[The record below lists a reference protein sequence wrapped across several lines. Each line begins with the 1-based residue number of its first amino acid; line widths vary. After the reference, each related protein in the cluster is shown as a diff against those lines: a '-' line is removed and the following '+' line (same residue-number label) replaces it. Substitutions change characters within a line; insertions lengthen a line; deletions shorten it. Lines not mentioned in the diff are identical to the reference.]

1 MRKKRKCEIRMKLGA
16 EKVVPV
22 LQHLCAVRKRVLLAA
37 EYPVLSTTELTIIL
51 NATII
56 EETKVSSEFLLAGNY
71 RVIKNSN
78 RKFE

>member
-1 MRKKRKCEIRMKLGA
+1 MRNPHETWSGKGSAGSATSVHSAKKGA
-16 EKVVPV
+16 S
-22 LQHLCAVRKRVLLAA
+22 RGRV
-37 EYPVLSTTELTIIL
+37 PVLSTTELTIIL